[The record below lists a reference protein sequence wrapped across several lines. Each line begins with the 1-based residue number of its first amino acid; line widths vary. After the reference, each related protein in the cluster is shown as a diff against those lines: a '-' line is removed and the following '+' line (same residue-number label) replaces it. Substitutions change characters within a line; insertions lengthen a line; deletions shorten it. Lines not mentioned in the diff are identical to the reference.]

1 MAVPFSNSRLRIPH
15 GFQGL
20 LEGMA
25 KQVLLMQPPDI
36 YAFSATYFEDLL
48 KKRDGKS
55 PVFTYLMND
64 IAWEFVNLSFC
75 LLPISSI
82 LTRSTAVCA
91 FILFLEAINYGSRV
105 IHSILI

>member
-48 KKRDGKS
+48 KKRDGMMK
-55 PVFTYLMND
+55 VLC
-64 IAWEFVNLSFC
+64 LSHDAMLARYMPSSCVC
-75 LLPISSI
+75 LCICLSHSGLVSKRLNI
-82 LTRSTAVCA
+82 
-91 FILFLEAINYGSRV
+91 GSCK
-105 IHSILI
+105 